1 MTAPLRIGL
10 AGLGTVGTGVVRM
23 IETHGALIAARA
35 GRPIEIAAVS
45 ARSRRRDRGVDLS
58 GYAWEDDP
66 VALARRP
73 DVDLVIEVM
82 GGEDGPARATAQAA
96 LAGGKH
102 LVTANKAMMARH
114 GLALAAEAEA
124 SGVALRFEAAV
135 AGGIPVVKALTEGLA
150 GNALGRV
157 MGVLNGTCNYI
168 LTRMQAEDAPYAQVL
183 EAAQRLGYAEADP
196 SFDVGGNDAA
206 QKLALLATIA
216 FGTAVELETM
226 TVEGIERVS
235 LADIEHAAELGYRI
249 KLLGVAEMSGAG
261 LEARMQPCLVPA
273 GSPIGQLEGVT
284 NMVVLEGDF
293 VGRIVLS
300 GPGAGEGPTASAIVA
315 DVIDIARGL
324 VIPPFGQPAARLVPA
339 AQAGDGSPAA
349 ARAGDATPA
358 ARAGDGTPA
367 AYYLRFLL
375 ADAPG
380 VLARVAAALGEAGI
394 SINRMRQVEHD
405 GPAAPVLIVTHRT
418 GRAPLEAAL
427 AAIAGLE
434 VCHEAPV
441 AIRIEEL

>member
-10 AGLGTVGTGVVRM
+10 AGLGTVGTGVVR
-23 IETHGALIAARA
+23 ILQTHAELIAARA
-35 GRPIEIAAVS
+35 GRPVEIAAVS

-58 GYAWEDDP
+58 AFAWEDDP
-66 VALARRP
+66 VALAKRA
-73 DVDLVIEVM
+73 DVDLVIEAM

-102 LVTANKAMMARH
+102 FVTANKAMMARH
-114 GLALAAEAEA
+114 GVALAAEAEA
-124 SGVALRFEAAV
+124 RGVALRFEAAV

-150 GNALGRV
+150 GNAVSRV

-196 SFDVGGNDAA
+196 SFDVGGIDAA

-216 FGTAVELETM
+216 FGVPVELEAM

-249 KLLGVAEMSGAG
+249 KLLGVAQSTGEG

-300 GPGAGEGPTASAIVA
+300 GPGAGEGPTASAIVG

-324 VIPPFGQPAARLVPA
+324 VFPPFGRPAGTLVAGARP
-339 AQAGDGSPAA
+339 GT
-349 ARAGDATPA
+349 DA
-358 ARAGDGTPA
+358 PA

-380 VLARVAAALGEAGI
+380 VLARVAAALGAAGI
-394 SINRMRQVEHD
+394 SINRMRQVEHE
-405 GPAAPVLIVTHRT
+405 GAEAPVLIVTHRT
-418 GRAPLEAAL
+418 ARGPLDTAL
-427 AAIAGLE
+427 AAIAELD
-434 VCHEAPV
+434 VCREPPI